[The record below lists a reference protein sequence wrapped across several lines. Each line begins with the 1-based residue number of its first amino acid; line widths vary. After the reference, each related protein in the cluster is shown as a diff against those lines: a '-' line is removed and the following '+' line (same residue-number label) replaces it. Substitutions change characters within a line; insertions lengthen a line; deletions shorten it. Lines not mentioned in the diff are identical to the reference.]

1 MGGKRS
7 NRSKKSKTKAQKA
20 AAARHAKFKQTRVQ
34 TFGGTRQKYSKADA
48 RAIEKAH
55 GGPEGFA
62 RVTGGAA
69 NPLNRAPTTENV
81 KVGDIRPEIKD
92 FSESVGADYS
102 MFSNMPTV
110 NYDFSQ
116 RPKSDISFSDAI
128 RAGARFNEAG
138 RNEVNQI

>member
-1 MGGKRS
+1 M
-7 NRSKKSKTKAQKA
+7 
-20 AAARHAKFKQTRVQ
+20 VQ
-34 TFGGTRQKYSKADA
+34 GRNTSKADA

-138 RNEVNQI
+138 RNEVNQNIASSMSGGSYGGYIDAGSSRGLLAQNKRKKC